1 MKLAEGLEHRGH
13 HLYCDNFYSS
23 PDLFVDLRRL
33 GFGACGTVRLNRQ
46 GIPKRIKCPSPMS
59 KGEVR
64 SVTKKG
70 LLSLKWM
77 DKRAVTMISTIHD
90 NSMVPIQRRSR
101 FAEGGHEVISKPQ
114 CIVEYNRHMGGVD
127 LSDQMI
133 SYYSFSHRT
142 VKWWKRVFFHL
153 IDTTIVNAYI
163 LYSQSTQSSRKLTH
177 VNFRI
182 ELAKGLLQQAGE
194 EIEALSTD
202 PRLQSGTRSDAI
214 PPPLRMVGRHFP
226 EKAPPTPS
234 GRPAQLECALC
245 SRKKGRCRVTT
256 TYRCKTCVKAL
267 CIVPCFE
274 LYHTFIEPTRHLQPI
289 TN

>member
-1 MKLAEGLEHRGH
+1 M
-13 HLYCDNFYSS
+13 
-23 PDLFVDLRRL
+23 
-33 GFGACGTVRLNRQ
+33 
-46 GIPKRIKCPSPMS
+46 
-59 KGEVR
+59 
-64 SVTKKG
+64 TKKG
-70 LLSLKWM
+70 LLCLKWM

-90 NSMVPIQRRSR
+90 NTMVPIQRRSR
-101 FAEGGHEVISKPQ
+101 FAEGGREVISKPQ

-133 SYYSFSHRT
+133 SYYSFSHRS

-182 ELAKGLLQQAGE
+182 ELAKSLFQQAGE
-194 EIEALSTD
+194 EIEALSID
-202 PRLQSGTRSDAI
+202 PSLQSGSRSEAVL
-214 PPPLRMVGRHFP
+214 PPLRMTGRHFP
-226 EKAPPTPS
+226 EKVPPTPS
-234 GRPAQLECALC
+234 GRPPQLECALC
-245 SRKKGRCRVTT
+245 SRKKGRSRVTT

-274 LYHTFIEPTRHLQPI
+274 LYHTCVEPTRHLQPI
-289 TN
+289 AN

>member
-1 MKLAEGLEHRGH
+1 
-13 HLYCDNFYSS
+13 
-23 PDLFVDLRRL
+23 
-33 GFGACGTVRLNRQ
+33 
-46 GIPKRIKCPSPMS
+46 
-59 KGEVR
+59 
-64 SVTKKG
+64 
-70 LLSLKWM
+70 
-77 DKRAVTMISTIHD
+77 MISTIHN

-101 FAEGGHEVISKPQ
+101 FAEGGREVISKPQ
-114 CIVEYNRHMGGVD
+114 CIVEYNCHMGGVD

-133 SYYSFSHRT
+133 SYYSFSHRS
-142 VKWWKRVFFHL
+142 VKWWKHVFFHL

-182 ELAKGLLQQAGE
+182 ELAKGLFQQADE
-194 EIEALSTD
+194 EIEALSID
-202 PRLQSGTRSDAI
+202 PSSQSGSRSEAV
-214 PPPLRMVGRHFP
+214 PPPLRMTGRHFP
-226 EKAPPTPS
+226 EKVPPTPS

-245 SRKKGRCRVTT
+245 SRKKGRSRVTT

-274 LYHTFIEPTRHLQPI
+274 LYHTCVEPTRHLQPI